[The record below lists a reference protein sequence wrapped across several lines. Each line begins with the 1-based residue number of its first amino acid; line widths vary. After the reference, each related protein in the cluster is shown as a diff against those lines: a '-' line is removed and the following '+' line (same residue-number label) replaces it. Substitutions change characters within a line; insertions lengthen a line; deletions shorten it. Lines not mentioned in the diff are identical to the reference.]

1 MLRRAHRWVGR
12 VGNGLGRLLDLL
24 GSLLGDGLLGDGR
37 LLGDCLR
44 GGGHLGGGG
53 LDGRLLGGGL
63 LGDDGLLGGGL
74 PGDGLLLHDDVVD
87 AARLREGEKRKCKCL
102 ETGTPQGQCR
112 SWRES
117 AHLSSERRRQR
128 QARAAALIP
137 LLILRTRSEVATD
150 LDGSRWPELGLNLGP
165 LRETKADWHLCEAP
179 MEHVG
184 VVEPDALC

>member
-63 LGDDGLLGGGL
+63 L
-74 PGDGLLLHDDVVD
+74 LHNDVVVD
-87 AARLREGEKRKCKCL
+87 AARLREGE
-102 ETGTPQGQCR
+102 T
-112 SWRES
+112 
-117 AHLSSERRRQR
+117 
-128 QARAAALIP
+128 
-137 LLILRTRSEVATD
+137 
-150 LDGSRWPELGLNLGP
+150 
-165 LRETKADWHLCEAP
+165 
-179 MEHVG
+179 
-184 VVEPDALC
+184 

>member
-37 LLGDCLR
+37 LL

-74 PGDGLLLHDDVVD
+74 PGDGLLLHDDVVVD
-87 AARLREGEKRKCKCL
+87 AARLREGE
-102 ETGTPQGQCR
+102 T
-112 SWRES
+112 
-117 AHLSSERRRQR
+117 
-128 QARAAALIP
+128 
-137 LLILRTRSEVATD
+137 
-150 LDGSRWPELGLNLGP
+150 
-165 LRETKADWHLCEAP
+165 
-179 MEHVG
+179 
-184 VVEPDALC
+184 